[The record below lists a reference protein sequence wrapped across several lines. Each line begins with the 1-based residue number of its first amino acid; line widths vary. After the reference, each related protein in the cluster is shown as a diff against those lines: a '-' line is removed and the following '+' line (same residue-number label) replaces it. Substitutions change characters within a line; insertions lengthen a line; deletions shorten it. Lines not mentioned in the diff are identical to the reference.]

1 LINNANAAAS
11 ELAASTGLSGTATAT
26 AATTAVTAEA
36 INTTSGVA
44 ATLLPLPGGVNPAI
58 SAAVAAYKMG
68 DAIEHQ
74 RSGDDQGET
83 DEIVFGNEIPPV
95 AMDLKQHASQQGA
108 NEAAG
113 NKNTHKQKILKI
125 QRMYL

>member
-1 LINNANAAAS
+1 MQMLPAS

-26 AATTAVTAEA
+26 AATTAVTAEV

-74 RSGDDQGET
+74 RSGDDHGET

-113 NKNTHKQKILKI
+113 NKNTHKQKMLKI
-125 QRMYL
+125 RRMYL